1 MIKKKGERDP
11 KMPAPLKQR
20 VKMKKN
26 PFADMSTTNI
36 LDILFTFASH
46 PTKVITLEGR
56 KIGKGSEVGL

>member
-1 MIKKKGERDP
+1 
-11 KMPAPLKQR
+11 MPTPLKQK

-36 LDILFTFASH
+36 LDILFTFASY

-56 KIGKGSEVGL
+56 KISKGSEVGL